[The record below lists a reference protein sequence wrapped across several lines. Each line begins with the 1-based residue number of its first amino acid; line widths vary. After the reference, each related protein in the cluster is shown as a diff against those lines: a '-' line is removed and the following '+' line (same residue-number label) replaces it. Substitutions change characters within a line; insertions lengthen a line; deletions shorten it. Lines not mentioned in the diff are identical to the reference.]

1 MAMAAAL
8 PAPPIRG
15 LIRSMERIADP
26 MALRRVED
34 QILRSIP
41 HLRPNQMLEF
51 LEVYSR
57 APKISPQVLSA
68 TWEPLKHLAWYWNA
82 KESAVALRTLSLM
95 GRDAGQGVRPILDRL
110 FGDFRTDLYMLEKQ
124 EAMSVVTSLAKLNLC
139 TYERLSIM
147 LEESGL
153 DLSRGLGPADLCALL
168 QIFDQLIE
176 ETPESQAV
184 LEQAAVS
191 MQTAFRLEGN
201 VASDQVLP
209 LLSTSLT
216 LRHLPRSEGWHR
228 FLLQKLRGGLVLSR
242 PEDVRALMHVA
253 LLSPKSKDVSLLYRL
268 RDISSFFAACAG
280 YPSKYHG
287 RCPCAGTKLCRMIPS
302 LAQSMTQMM
311 PQLSMDDFA
320 NFFELSKK
328 LEYRDDYTMDRIVH
342 AIRARISVDSRDG
355 KLELLRSV
363 ERSRTLLRALNA

>member
-1 MAMAAAL
+1 M
-8 PAPPIRG
+8 R
-15 LIRSMERIADP
+15 RS
-26 MALRRVED
+26 LRW
-34 QILRSIP
+34 LC
-41 HLRPNQMLEF
+41 
-51 LEVYSR
+51 
-57 APKISPQVLSA
+57 
-68 TWEPLKHLAWYWNA
+68 
-82 KESAVALRTLSLM
+82 
-95 GRDAGQGVRPILDRL
+95 GRYLLWILDRL

-253 LLSPKSKDVSLLYRL
+253 LLSPKSKD
-268 RDISSFFAACAG
+268 
-280 YPSKYHG
+280 
-287 RCPCAGTKLCRMIPS
+287 LCRMIPS

>member
-253 LLSPKSKDVSLLYRL
+253 LLSPKSKD
-268 RDISSFFAACAG
+268 
-280 YPSKYHG
+280 
-287 RCPCAGTKLCRMIPS
+287 LCRMIPS